1 MIKKFLLVVLLV
13 TPIVQG
19 CGRMSMST
27 VAEQFEHSKYL
38 PTITSADD
46 LDKQFATFDLINK
59 QVVSDEIGTH
69 YFERVGIDGL
79 YTVTIRKDDE
89 VVLKKLFNG
98 AIGLMEPIYTFDI
111 DGYALVDWE
120 LTQKRY
126 DFLTKTV
133 NLKLLPIE
141 ITKQYHQLGMQFVEN
156 EYKNNLSKWNAIA
169 AGQAQG
175 QSGLLEMISASITP
189 AVQEAF
195 SGNAGLNSV
204 LYAFSKIPQQFQFI
218 VQSGGTGNGGAFFSQ
233 YGQRLNEEY
242 LTKMGVPQPSTQ
254 NRLNAATMRNVYIN
268 SSNIRFMSV
277 DFYKTV
283 NSGSAYRQASGCY
296 YSNKTD
302 MKELINFSNE
312 VSDIPYVS
320 GIAYVI
326 KTKTD
331 THKNE
336 SKARFLKALKNDI
349 ERRKQAEQACLVGL
363 KALDVS
369 GAIES
374 KRLK

>member
-1 MIKKFLLVVLLV
+1 MIRKFLLGFLLITPVL
-13 TPIVQG
+13 QD
-19 CGRMSMST
+19 CGRMMVSAVTAQM
-27 VAEQFEHSKYL
+27 EHSKYS
-38 PTITSADD
+38 PAITSADD
-46 LDKQFATFDLINK
+46 IDKQFAMVDLINK

-69 YFERVGIDGL
+69 YYERVGTDGL

-98 AIGLMEPIYTFDI
+98 AIGLMEPVYTFAA
-111 DGYALVDWE
+111 DGYAHVDWQ
-120 LTQKRY
+120 LTQQRY

-141 ITKQYHQLGMQFVEN
+141 FTKQYHQLGAQFVEN
-156 EYKNNLSKWNAIA
+156 EHKNNLAKWNAIA
-169 AGQAQG
+169 AGQAQA
-175 QSGLLEMISASITP
+175 QAGLLEMISASITP
-189 AVQEAF
+189 AVQETF
-195 SGNAGLNSV
+195 SGNGGLNAV

-218 VQSGGTGNGGAFFSQ
+218 VHGGGDGGGGMFFSQ
-233 YGQRLNEEY
+233 YQQQLNKEY
-242 LTKMGVPQPSTQ
+242 LTKMGVPQPPTDDS
-254 NRLNAATMRNVYIN
+254 LSAATMRHFYIN
-268 SSNIRFMSV
+268 SSNITFV
-277 DFYKTV
+277 PIDFYKTV

-302 MKELINFSNE
+302 MKELMNFSNE

-326 KTKTD
+326 KTKTASY
-331 THKNE
+331 KNE

-374 KRLK
+374 RRLK